1 LKVLLTFSR
10 INCSTKEYVWRT
22 ILLTELEKKILA
34 YVRET
39 LEAQGSSP
47 TMTEIGEAMGIKSK
61 GTVHRYVNSLIEKGF
76 LEKSG
81 SGWRNLAL
89 VDSEEGGLGTLPLA
103 GKIAAGHPIEAIE
116 GRDSID
122 VNEMLVKPGRFVLK
136 VSGDSMVDAGILDGD
151 WVVIESR
158 SSARDGEIVVA
169 LVDNEE
175 ATLKRLRRGKDG
187 MVELIPENSSM
198 SPMVYEGERVQVQ
211 GVLVGVMRTY

>member
-1 LKVLLTFSR
+1 M
-10 INCSTKEYVWRT
+10 
-22 ILLTELEKKILA
+22 LTELEKKILA

-61 GTVHRYVNSLIEKGF
+61 GTVHRYINSLIEKGY

-89 VDSEEGGLGTLPLA
+89 VESGEEGVGTLPLA

-136 VSGDSMVDAGILDGD
+136 VSGDSMVEAGILDGD

-158 SSARDGEIVVA
+158 ATARDGEIVVA

-187 MVELIPENSSM
+187 MVELIPENSAM
-198 SPMVYEGERVQVQ
+198 EPMVYSGDRVQVQ

>member
-1 LKVLLTFSR
+1 M
-10 INCSTKEYVWRT
+10 NCSTKEYVWRT

-34 YVRET
+34 HIQGT

-61 GTVHRYVNSLIEKGF
+61 GTVHRYVNSLIEKGY

-89 VDSEEGGLGTLPLA
+89 VEADESGLGSLPLA
-103 GKIAAGHPIEAIE
+103 GRIAAGHPIEAIE
-116 GRDSID
+116 GRESID
-122 VNEMLVKPGRFVLK
+122 VNEMLVAPNRFVLK
-136 VSGDSMVDAGILDGD
+136 VVGDSMVEAGILDGD

-169 LVDNEE
+169 LIDNEE
-175 ATLKRLRRGKDG
+175 ATLKRLRRSKDG

-198 SPMVYEGERVQVQ
+198 SPMIYEGDRVQVQ

>member
-1 LKVLLTFSR
+1 M
-10 INCSTKEYVWRT
+10 
-22 ILLTELEKKILA
+22 LTELEKKIL
-34 YVRET
+34 VHIRDT

-61 GTVHRYVNSLIEKGF
+61 GTVHRYVNSLIDKGF

-89 VDSEEGGLGTLPLA
+89 VDAEEPGVGTLPLA
-103 GKIAAGHPIEAIE
+103 GRIAAGHPIEAIE

-122 VNEMLVKPGRFVLK
+122 VNEMLVRPGRFVLR
-136 VSGDSMVDAGILDGD
+136 VSGDSMIEAGILDGD

-158 SSARDGEIVVA
+158 ATARDGEIVVA

-175 ATLKRLRRGKDG
+175 ATLKRLQRKDG

-198 SPMVYEGERVQVQ
+198 EPMIYSGERVQVQ

>member
-1 LKVLLTFSR
+1 M
-10 INCSTKEYVWRT
+10 
-22 ILLTELEKKILA
+22 LTELEKKILA

-39 LEAQGSSP
+39 LEAQGSGP

-61 GTVHRYVNSLIEKGF
+61 GTVHRYVNSLIDKGF

-81 SGWRNLAL
+81 TGWRNLAL
-89 VDSEEGGLGTLPLA
+89 VEAGEEGVGTLPLA
-103 GKIAAGHPIEAIE
+103 GKIAAGQPIEAIE

-136 VSGDSMVDAGILDGD
+136 VSGDSMVEAGILDGD

-158 SSARDGEIVVA
+158 ATARDGEIVVA

-175 ATLKRLRRGKDG
+175 ATLKRLRRRKDG
-187 MVELIPENSSM
+187 MVELVPENSSM
-198 SPMVYEGERVQVQ
+198 SPMIYEGERVQVQ
-211 GVLVGVMRTY
+211 GVLVGVLRTY

>member
-1 LKVLLTFSR
+1 
-10 INCSTKEYVWRT
+10 
-22 ILLTELEKKILA
+22 LLTELEKKILA
-34 YVRET
+34 YVQGT

-61 GTVHRYVNSLIEKGF
+61 GTVHRYVNSLIEKGY

-89 VDSEEGGLGTLPLA
+89 VVSDEDPVGSLPLA
-103 GKIAAGHPIEAIE
+103 GKIAAGQPIEAIE
-116 GRDSID
+116 GRESID
-122 VNEMLVKPGRFVLK
+122 VNELLVRPGRFVLQ
-136 VSGDSMVDAGILDGD
+136 VSGDSMVEAGILDGD

-169 LVDNEE
+169 LVDGED
-175 ATLKRLRRGKDG
+175 ATLKRLRRKDG
-187 MVELIPENSSM
+187 MVELVPENASM
-198 SPMVYEGERVQVQ
+198 QPMVYEGDRVQVQ